1 MAVIL
6 VTYDLKAPGRDYA
19 SVYSYLRKYT
29 YCKNMDSVWLLD
41 TSATCKQIR
50 DDLKALVDAGDK
62 VFVSKL
68 AVKTWASY
76 NVGTMGSWLNEDS
89 RTWT

>member
-1 MAVIL
+1 MAIIL

-19 SVYSYLRKYT
+19 PVYSYLRRYT
-29 YCKNMDSVWLLD
+29 HCKCMESVWLLD
-41 TSATCKQIR
+41 TSSSCKQIR
-50 DDLKALVDAGDK
+50 DDLKLIMDSTDV

-68 AVKTWASY
+68 ATKTWASVNY
-76 NVGTMGSWLNEDS
+76 GKCGAWLNEEA